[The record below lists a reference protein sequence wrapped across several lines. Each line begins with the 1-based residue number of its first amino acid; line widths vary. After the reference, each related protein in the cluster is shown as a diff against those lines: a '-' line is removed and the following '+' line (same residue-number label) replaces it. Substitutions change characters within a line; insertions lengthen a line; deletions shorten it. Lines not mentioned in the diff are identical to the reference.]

1 MLMEKGVN
9 LLSNNLPK
17 VISPKTHAIIDYA
30 VVAGGFFAVAGV
42 AWKKHKTAAVA
53 SLICGIAETTIA
65 MLTDYPGGVG
75 VNAISFPTHGK
86 IDAGTAAV
94 FGTMPNLMGFADEW
108 PGWFFRTHALAQ
120 ATVTG
125 LTDFTGERES
135 IRRPRYR
142 AA

>member
-1 MLMEKGVN
+1 MLLEKGVN

-30 VVAGGFFAVAGV
+30 VVAGGFFAIAGV
-42 AWKKHKTAAVA
+42 AWKRHKPAAIA
-53 SLICGIAETTIA
+53 SLICGIGETTVA

-75 VNAISFPTHGK
+75 INAIDFPTHGK
-86 IDAGTAAV
+86 IDAGIAAAV
-94 FGTMPNLMGFADEW
+94 GSLPNLMEFTDEW
-108 PGWFFRTHALAQ
+108 PAWFFRSHALAI

-125 LTDFTGERES
+125 LTDFTGQRPA
-135 IRRPRYR
+135 IRRRYQ